1 MYRMIAAEKK
11 LIREVAKKITE
22 INITNQRPIVEYINN
37 EFKQSCPIH
46 IDNKKEPA
54 VDSGIEPMSAA
65 SSPVDS
71 YLNNLKQR
79 LTKYY

>member
-1 MYRMIAAEKK
+1 MYRMIVAEKNNSG
-11 LIREVAKKITE
+11 VARKMNE
-22 INITNQRPIVEYINN
+22 INIPNQRPIVEYIAN
-37 EFKQSCPIH
+37 EFKQSRPIY

-54 VDSGIEPMSAA
+54 VESGIEPTSAA

>member
-22 INITNQRPIVEYINN
+22 INIHNQRPIVEYINN

-71 YLNNLKQR
+71 YLNNLKKR

>member
-1 MYRMIAAEKK
+1 MYRMIAAENKI
-11 LIREVAKKITE
+11 IRGVAKKITE
-22 INITNQRPIVEYINN
+22 INIHNQRPIVEYINN
-37 EFKQSCPIH
+37 EFKKSCPVY

-54 VDSGIEPMSAA
+54 VDSGIEPMSAS

>member
-1 MYRMIAAEKK
+1 MIVAEKK
-11 LIREVAKKITE
+11 IIRGVARKMNE
-22 INITNQRPIVEYINN
+22 INIPNQRPIVEYIAN
-37 EFKQSCPIH
+37 EFKQSLPIY

-54 VDSGIEPMSAA
+54 VESGIEPTSAA